1 MTVEQAQASSIEI
14 DKMRSRLKQAAVVR
28 EYAIRHF
35 FLARVAFG
43 LKGKSLAAHNKTSE
57 HFLIKQEA
65 AESDGS
71 AQ

>member
-1 MTVEQAQASSIEI
+1 VGGIWPEKAN
-14 DKMRSRLKQAAVVR
+14 L
-28 EYAIRHF
+28 
-35 FLARVAFG
+35 
-43 LKGKSLAAHNKTSE
+43 LAAHNKTGE